1 MKKINKKT
9 TKSTVKK
16 INDTVVAE
24 SPSLVKTAR
33 KINFTPI
40 IGLIIVAVAVYAYY
54 RFGVVATVN
63 GKPISRFSYYQSLEK
78 QDKKQTVTQ
87 LVNEALVYQ
96 EAAKQK
102 VTIDQATIDA
112 GVKKIEDQIKA
123 QGQTLDAALT
133 AEGMTKADLENEVR
147 LQATVEKLAG
157 PAPTATQSEIDK
169 FLADNKSALPTGY
182 TKQQLQDLA
191 KEQVES
197 ESKNTAINTW
207 FSALK
212 KAAQIVIR

>member
-1 MKKINKKT
+1 MKKITKKT

-16 INDTVVAE
+16 TAE
-24 SPSLVKTAR
+24 SAVIETPVLAKTAK

-40 IGLIIVAVAVYAYY
+40 IGVIIVALAAYAYY
-54 RFGVVATVN
+54 RFGIVATVN
-63 GKPISRFSYYQSLEK
+63 GKPISRFAYYQSLEK
-78 QDKKQTVTQ
+78 QDKKATVTQ
-87 LVNEALVYQ
+87 LINEAIVYQ

-102 VTIDQATIDA
+102 VTVDQATIDA
-112 GVKKIEDQIKA
+112 GVKKIEDQIVA
-123 QGQTLDAALT
+123 QGQTLDAALKT
-133 AEGMTKADLENEVR
+133 EGMTKADLENEVR
-147 LQATVEKLAG
+147 LQALVEKLAG

-182 TKQQLQDLA
+182 TKEQLQNLA

-207 FSALK
+207 FSNLK